1 MEDWESDN
9 IVEQWIRENDDTFM
23 SLPTI
28 ECNPHLLISKVSFL
42 FCNLFFCVHPTSF
55 YNKCYF
61 LGS

>member
-28 ECNPHLLISKVSFL
+28 ECNPHLLISKVSFFIL
-42 FCNLFFCVHPTSF
+42 
-55 YNKCYF
+55 
-61 LGS
+61 